1 MSRYREDE
9 SLEGY
14 KMAQHA
20 SDDMLLFTAVIAVVI
35 GLIISYI
42 GKRGKQLW
50 MLVWGIGLVVVSI
63 AMGVVTW
70 LQYAG

>member
-9 SLEGY
+9 ALEGY

-35 GLIISYI
+35 GVIIAYI

-50 MLVWGIGLVVVSI
+50 MLVWGIGLVVASL
-63 AMGVVTW
+63 AMGIVTW
-70 LQYAG
+70 LNQAT